1 MLKVGFYLRELNFR
15 GIANSIFIY
24 AKNNQT
30 ILKNKS
36 IIFYNSTALDNKP
49 EAIKEFKKKFKT
61 IKISS
66 LSELEKINKN
76 LKLDFIY
83 FQRDGAKDE
92 IVNNSKNIIHAV
104 FPQNPF
110 QYHGSNYA
118 FISKW
123 LSKTC
128 SNNKFPFAPLPVQLI
143 KNNQNLRNKLKIPKS
158 AKVFGYH
165 GGETSFDLI
174 FVRDAIKKVVKE
186 NKNIYFL
193 FMNIR
198 KFYNHKKVIFIKG
211 SFNQT
216 QKVKFINTCD
226 AMLHARSLGESF
238 GLSCAEFAI
247 KNKPILTYGYCRQ
260 RAHFEICKNNIIP
273 YYSYKDLNKKII
285 NFNKNKKYNSNS
297 LKNELSE
304 KKTIKIFKK
313 ILLSKKQ
320 QKKFL
325 NIKDYI
331 IVFFFF
337 LQKNYFYIRNKICI
351 NFYKVLQ

>member
-211 SFNQT
+211 SFNQS

-320 QKKFL
+320 QKKPL
-325 NIKDYI
+325 NTIDYI
-331 IVFFFF
+331 IVAFFF
-337 LQKNYFYIRNKICI
+337 LQKNYFYIRNKIYI
-351 NFYKVLQ
+351 NFYKVL

>member
-36 IIFYNSTALDNKP
+36 IIFYNSTALDNKT
-49 EAIKEFKKKFKT
+49 EAIKEFKKKFET

-66 LSELEKINKN
+66 FSELEKINKI

-128 SNNKFPFAPLPVQLI
+128 SNNKYPFAPLPVQLL
-143 KNNQNLRNKLKIPKS
+143 KNNQNLRNKLKIPKN

-174 FVRDAIKKVVKE
+174 FVRDAIKKIVKQ

-198 KFYNHKKVIFIKG
+198 KFFNHKNVIFIKG
-211 SFNQT
+211 TFNQT

-226 AMLHARSLGESF
+226 VMLHARSLGESF

-273 YYSYKDLNKKII
+273 YYSYKDLNTKIV
-285 NFNKNKKYNSNS
+285 NFNKNEKYNSGN

-304 KKTIKIFKK
+304 KKTIKIFKE
-313 ILLSKKQ
+313 IFLNKKQ
-320 QKKFL
+320 PKKLL
-325 NIKDYI
+325 NILDYI
-331 IVFFFF
+331 IVTFFF
-337 LQKNYFYIRNKICI
+337 LQKNYFYIRNKIYI
-351 NFYKVLQ
+351 NLYKIFK

>member
-24 AKNNQT
+24 AKSNQT

-36 IIFYNSTALDNKP
+36 IIFYNSSALDNKT

-61 IKISS
+61 IKVSS

-76 LKLDFIY
+76 LKLDYIY

-118 FISKW
+118 FVSKW

-128 SNNKFPFAPLPVQLI
+128 TNNKFSFAPLPVQLLE
-143 KNNQNLRNKLKIPKS
+143 NNQNLRKKLNIPKN

-174 FVRDAIKKVVKE
+174 FVRDAIEKLVKQ
-186 NKNIYFL
+186 NNNIYFL
-193 FMNIR
+193 FMNIK
-198 KFYNHKKVIFIKG
+198 KFFNHKKVIFIKG
-211 SFNQT
+211 TFNQT

-273 YYSYKDLNKKII
+273 YYSYKDLNTKIL
-285 NFNKNKKYNSNS
+285 NFDKNQKYNSDN

-304 KKTIKIFKK
+304 KNTIKIFEKT
-313 ILLSKKQ
+313 LLNKKQ
-320 QKKFL
+320 QKMSL
-325 NIKDYI
+325 NIIDYI
-331 IVFFFF
+331 VVAFFF
-337 LQKNYFYIRNKICI
+337 LQKNYFYIRNKIYI
-351 NFYKVLQ
+351 NFYKVF

>member
-36 IIFYNSTALDNKP
+36 IIFYNSTALDNKT

-66 LSELEKINKN
+66 LSELEKINKI
-76 LKLDFIY
+76 LKLDYIY

-128 SNNKFPFAPLPVQLI
+128 SNNKYPFAPLPVQLL
-143 KNNQNLRNKLKIPKS
+143 KNNQNLRNKLKIPKN

-174 FVRDAIKKVVKE
+174 FVRDAIKKIVKQ

-193 FMNIR
+193 FMNIG
-198 KFYNHKKVIFIKG
+198 KFFNHKKVIFIKG
-211 SFNQT
+211 TFNQT

-226 AMLHARSLGESF
+226 VMLHARSLGESF

-260 RAHFEICKNNIIP
+260 RAHFEICKKNIIP
-273 YYSYKDLNKKII
+273 YYSYTDLNKKIL
-285 NFNKNKKYNSNS
+285 NFKKNKKYISKN
-297 LKNELSE
+297 LKSELSE

-313 ILLSKKQ
+313 IFLNKKQ
-320 QKKFL
+320 QKRSL
-325 NIKDYI
+325 NIMDYV
-331 IVFFFF
+331 IVGFFF
-337 LQKNYFYIRNKICI
+337 LQKNYFYIRNKVYT
-351 NFYKVLQ
+351 NYYKILS

>member
-24 AKNNQT
+24 AKNNQS

-61 IKISS
+61 IKVSS
-66 LSELEKINKN
+66 LSQLEKINKN
-76 LKLDFIY
+76 LKLDYIY

-118 FISKW
+118 FISNW

-128 SNNKFPFAPLPVQLI
+128 SNNKFPFAPLPVQLL
-143 KNNQNLRNKLKIPKS
+143 KNNQDLRRKLKIPKN

-174 FVRDAIKKVVKE
+174 FVRDAIEKVVKQ

-193 FMNIR
+193 FMNIK
-198 KFYNHKKVIFIKG
+198 KFCNHKKVIFIKG

-273 YYSYKDLNKKII
+273 YYSYKDLNTKILD
-285 NFNKNKKYNSNS
+285 FNKNKKYNSRN

-304 KKTIKIFKK
+304 KRTIKIFKE
-313 ILLSKKQ
+313 ILLNKKH
-320 QKKFL
+320 KKRSL
-325 NIKDYI
+325 NIIDYI
-331 IVFFFF
+331 IVAFFF
-337 LQKNYFYIRNKICI
+337 LQKNYFYIRNKIYI
-351 NFYKVLQ
+351 NFYKIF

>member
-30 ILKNKS
+30 VLKNKS
-36 IIFYNSTALDNKP
+36 IILYNSTALDNKP

-61 IKISS
+61 IKVSS
-66 LSELEKINKN
+66 LNELEKINKN
-76 LKLDFIY
+76 LKLDYIY

-92 IVNNSKNIIHAV
+92 LVNNSKNIIHAV

-123 LSKTC
+123 LSMTC
-128 SNNKFPFAPLPVQLI
+128 SNNKFPFAPLPVQLLE
-143 KNNQNLRNKLKIPKS
+143 NNQNLRNKFKIPKN

-174 FVRDAIKKVVKE
+174 FVRDAIKKVVQQ

-193 FMNIR
+193 FMNIK
-198 KFYNHKKVIFIKG
+198 KFFNHKKVIFIKG
-211 SFNQT
+211 TFNQT

-273 YYSYKDLNKKII
+273 YYSYKDLNTKII
-285 NFNKNKKYNSNS
+285 NFNKNKKYNSGN

-304 KKTIKIFKK
+304 KKTIKIFKE
-313 ILLSKKQ
+313 ILLNKKQ
-320 QKKFL
+320 ERRSL
-325 NIKDYI
+325 NIIDYI
-331 IVFFFF
+331 MISFFF
-337 LQKNYFYIRNKICI
+337 LQKNYFYIRNKVYI
-351 NFYKVLQ
+351 NFYKIL